1 MEKIVVATNKKAFY
15 EYNILEKFE
24 AGIQL
29 KGSEVKSIREGKASL
44 RESYISVRRGEMW
57 LKGAHV
63 SSYSHT
69 GYKGHKPVRDR
80 KLLMNKNEIKR
91 IGSKL
96 AEKGLTAVPTKI
108 YLKQGWI
115 KIEVGIAKGKKL
127 YDKRASKKK
136 LDMER
141 DILRALR
148 GK

>member
-1 MEKIVVATNKKAFY
+1 M
-15 EYNILEKFE
+15 
-24 AGIQL
+24 
-29 KGSEVKSIREGKASL
+29 GSEVKSIREGKASL

-115 KIEVGIAKGKKL
+115 KIEVGIAKGKNFMISVL
-127 YDKRASKKK
+127 PKRN
-136 LDMER
+136 
-141 DILRALR
+141 
-148 GK
+148 

>member
-1 MEKIVVATNKKAFY
+1 MVKSSVASNRKAYHEFH
-15 EYNILEKFE
+15 ILEKYE
-24 AGIQL
+24 AGIEL
-29 KGSEVKSIREGKASL
+29 LGSEVKSIREGKASL
-44 RESYISVRRGEMW
+44 RESYISVQRGEMW
-57 LKGAHV
+57 LKGAHI

-69 GYKGHKPVRDR
+69 GYNGHEPVRDR
-80 KLLMNKNEIKR
+80 KLLMHKKEIKR
-91 IGSKL
+91 IGSNL
-96 AEKGLTAVPTKI
+96 AEKGLTAVPTRV

>member
-1 MEKIVVATNKKAFY
+1 MGKSSLASNRKAYHEFH
-15 EYNILEKFE
+15 ILEKYE
-24 AGIQL
+24 AGIEL
-29 KGSEVKSIREGKASL
+29 MGSEVKSIREGKASL
-44 RESYISVRRGEMW
+44 RESYISVRGGEMW

-63 SSYSHT
+63 STYSHT